1 MTTKIE
7 VVSDIMESN
16 EIAARRNREAFDAM
30 GAYVINL
37 MSGPG
42 AGKTSLLE
50 ITLEELADRYRM
62 AIIEGDITGTF
73 DAERLSRFDVPV
85 VQINTRG
92 ACHLDANMIHQ
103 AMAKLPDGKFDLI
116 IVENVGNL
124 VCPAEFVVGED
135 AKVML
140 LSTPEG
146 DDKPKKYP
154 LMFLESKLCLINKID
169 LLDAVSFDLEKAKRD
184 IREINPN
191 IDIIEISCR
200 TRQGIDAWIE
210 WLTEKLKK

>member
-1 MTTKIE
+1 MKIE
-7 VVSDIMESN
+7 VVSDLRESN
-16 EIAARRNREAFDAM
+16 ELVAKRNREIFDQM
-30 GAYVINL
+30 GALVINL

-50 ITLEELADRYRM
+50 RTLEVLNKDYEI

-73 DAERLSRFDVPV
+73 DAEKLAKFELPI

-92 ACHLDANMIHQ
+92 ACHLDANMVYQ
-103 AMAKLPDGKFDLI
+103 ALQRLPSKRFDLV

-124 VCPAEFVVGED
+124 VCPAEFVIGED
-135 AKVML
+135 AKVMI

-169 LLDAVSFDLEKAKRD
+169 LLGAVDFNLERAKKD
-184 IREINPN
+184 IKEINPQ
-191 IDIIEISCR
+191 IEIIEISCK
-200 TRQGIDAWIE
+200 TGYGLDAWIE
-210 WLTEKLKK
+210 WLKKRLKR